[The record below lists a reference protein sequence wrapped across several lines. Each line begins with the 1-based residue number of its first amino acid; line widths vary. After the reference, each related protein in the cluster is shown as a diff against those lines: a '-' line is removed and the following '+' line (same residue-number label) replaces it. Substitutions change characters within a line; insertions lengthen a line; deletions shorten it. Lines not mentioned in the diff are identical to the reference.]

1 MKGQEIENLV
11 SVREQ
16 LHGHKSMSLRK
27 TLIDKTKIVCKN
39 SQHEELQAQINEFF
53 LVRKK
58 RKNKSPQ
65 HLIKP
70 TEEICTKSLCV
81 CVLVCV
87 NLQYKC
93 TPLS

>member
-58 RKNKSPQ
+58 
-65 HLIKP
+65 
-70 TEEICTKSLCV
+70 
-81 CVLVCV
+81 
-87 NLQYKC
+87 
-93 TPLS
+93 